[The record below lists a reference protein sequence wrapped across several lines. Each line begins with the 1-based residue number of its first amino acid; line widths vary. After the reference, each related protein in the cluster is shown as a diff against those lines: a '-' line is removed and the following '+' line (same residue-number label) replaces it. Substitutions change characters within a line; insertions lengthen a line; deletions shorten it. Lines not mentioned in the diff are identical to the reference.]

1 MHPYSILV
9 TSSIPK
15 TTVSTNTLHNQSH
28 PYFLESISNNSFSQT
43 FRPHGDFCG
52 PLAIQIPTFQLIIQ
66 KRKRNQRWKL
76 FKHNWYASSAFTTR
90 MYKQICYIKEPKE
103 GEEFIKVHFTVENIS
118 TLIEKIA
125 TGKISRFC
133 TFA

>member
-52 PLAIQIPTFQLIIQ
+52 PLAIQIPMYNEKEVTCFLIS
-66 KRKRNQRWKL
+66 K
-76 FKHNWYASSAFTTR
+76 
-90 MYKQICYIKEPKE
+90 
-103 GEEFIKVHFTVENIS
+103 
-118 TLIEKIA
+118 
-125 TGKISRFC
+125 FC
-133 TFA
+133 TD